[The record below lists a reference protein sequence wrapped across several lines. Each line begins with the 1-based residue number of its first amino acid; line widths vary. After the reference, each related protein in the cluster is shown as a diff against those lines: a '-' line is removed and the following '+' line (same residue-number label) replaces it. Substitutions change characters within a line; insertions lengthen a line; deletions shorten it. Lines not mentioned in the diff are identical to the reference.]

1 MTRPTNVL
9 PSPLLASL
17 CLLGAPLLAAPP
29 SQAIAQEAPERSA
42 RHDFRIVTVAD
53 GLVVPWG
60 MAFLPDGGLL
70 VTERPGR
77 LRIVRDGRVLPTPV
91 AGVPP
96 VRAEG
101 QGGLLDVALHPRF
114 TENRFVY
121 LSYSKPNADATQST
135 TAVIRGRLDGER
147 LHDIVTIVE
156 AKAWSEGQAH
166 YGSRLAFDRDG
177 FLFVTVG
184 DRQVYPKDLER
195 HPAQDLST
203 HHGKV
208 LRLHDDGRVPADN
221 PFVGRA
227 DALPE
232 IWSYGH
238 RNQQGLAVDP
248 ATNEVWAT
256 EHGPQGGD
264 ELNLIARG
272 KNYGWPVVG
281 FGVMYR
287 TGAAI
292 HAGTLRDGMEPPVH
306 VWVPSI
312 AASGLMR
319 YDGDRFP
326 AWRGNLFAGGLGGQQ
341 LVRLTLDGSRV
352 VNVEQLV
359 QARGRI
365 RDVRQGPDG
374 YVYLAFED
382 RSGTPTSLV
391 RLEPAPR

>member
-1 MTRPTNVL
+1 
-9 PSPLLASL
+9 
-17 CLLGAPLLAAPP
+17 
-29 SQAIAQEAPERSA
+29 
-42 RHDFRIVTVAD
+42 
-53 GLVVPWG
+53 
-60 MAFLPDGGLL
+60 
-70 VTERPGR
+70 ERPGR

-208 LRLHDDGRVPADN
+208 LRLHDDGRVP
-221 PFVGRA
+221 
-227 DALPE
+227 
-232 IWSYGH
+232 
-238 RNQQGLAVDP
+238 
-248 ATNEVWAT
+248 
-256 EHGPQGGD
+256 
-264 ELNLIARG
+264 
-272 KNYGWPVVG
+272 
-281 FGVMYR
+281 
-287 TGAAI
+287 
-292 HAGTLRDGMEPPVH
+292 
-306 VWVPSI
+306 
-312 AASGLMR
+312 
-319 YDGDRFP
+319 
-326 AWRGNLFAGGLGGQQ
+326 
-341 LVRLTLDGSRV
+341 
-352 VNVEQLV
+352 
-359 QARGRI
+359 
-365 RDVRQGPDG
+365 
-374 YVYLAFED
+374 
-382 RSGTPTSLV
+382 
-391 RLEPAPR
+391 